1 MKDYIKFFEEFLKK
15 EIDYDNP
22 KNLYEPVKYL
32 LDSGGKR
39 LRPLITLFVSDL
51 FTGNIT
57 NALSAS
63 AALEIFHN
71 FTLAHDDIM
80 DNSIMRRGKKTINSK
95 WDNNTGILSGDV
107 MLIISY
113 EILNKYDESKYIL
126 LSKQLTQTSRLV
138 CEGQQNDMDFSLK
151 KDVLEA
157 DYFEMIENKTA
168 VLIGCSF
175 MFGGIVSDLNTK
187 NVNVLYEVG
196 KNLGIAFQLEDD
208 LLDCFGDEAKFG
220 KKIGGDILEKK
231 KTLLYIYTQ
240 ANLDNNKRV
249 EFENIFFSDHSK
261 ESIKI
266 DTIKSFYETS
276 GAVEY
281 LKNKVQEYS
290 EHAKKLVNQ
299 MQIDATSPNELPDI
313 DSYTALMNAYIEEQQ
328 SLISIIESEVNEI
341 KSDVNATMPN
351 IQCSKSNEEGT
362 VTITCLAEKVHDL
375 LIQMED
381 YSGVSDHYSSMKLS
395 GLGSVPI

>member
-1 MKDYIKFFEEFLKK
+1 MIMKDYIQIFEDFLKK
-15 EIDYDNP
+15 EIDHNTP
-22 KNLYEPVKYL
+22 KNLYDPVKYI

-39 LRPLITLFVSDL
+39 LRPLITLFITDL
-51 FTGNIT
+51 FTGNIK
-57 NALSAS
+57 NALPAS

-80 DNSIMRRGKKTINSK
+80 DNSLMRRGKKTINSK

-113 EILNKYDESKYIL
+113 EILNKYDDSKYVL
-126 LSKQLTQTSRLV
+126 LSKKLTETSRLV

-151 KDVLEA
+151 KDVLED

-187 NVNVLYEVG
+187 NINILYEVG

-208 LLDCFGDEAKFG
+208 LLDCFGDETKFG

-231 KTLLYIYTQ
+231 KTLLFIYTQ
-240 ANLDNNKRV
+240 AKLDNDKRV
-249 EFENIFFSDHSK
+249 EFESIFFSDNIE
-261 ESIKI
+261 ESIKL
-266 DTIKSFYETS
+266 DSIKRFYETS
-276 GAVEY
+276 GAVDY

-290 EHAKKLVNQ
+290 NNAKKLINQ
-299 MQIDATSPNELPDI
+299 MLIDNNKKLGLNKFSEKLLNRQI
-313 DSYTALMNAYIEEQQ
+313 
-328 SLISIIESEVNEI
+328 
-341 KSDVNATMPN
+341 
-351 IQCSKSNEEGT
+351 
-362 VTITCLAEKVHDL
+362 
-375 LIQMED
+375 
-381 YSGVSDHYSSMKLS
+381 
-395 GLGSVPI
+395 

>member
-1 MKDYIKFFEEFLKK
+1 MTDYIKNFEEFLKK
-15 EIDYDNP
+15 EIDHDNP

-57 NALSAS
+57 NALPAS

-80 DNSIMRRGKKTINSK
+80 DNSLMRRGKKTINSK

-157 DYFEMIENKTA
+157 DYFKMIENKTA

-299 MQIDATSPNELPDI
+299 MQIDEIKKL
-313 DSYTALMNAYIEEQQ
+313 
-328 SLISIIESEVNEI
+328 SLIKFSEKLLNREI
-341 KSDVNATMPN
+341 
-351 IQCSKSNEEGT
+351 
-362 VTITCLAEKVHDL
+362 
-375 LIQMED
+375 
-381 YSGVSDHYSSMKLS
+381 
-395 GLGSVPI
+395 

>member
-1 MKDYIKFFEEFLKK
+1 MTDYIKIFENFLKK

-63 AALEIFHN
+63 ATLEIFHN

-113 EILNKYDESKYIL
+113 EILNKYDDSKYIL

-175 MFGGIVSDLNTK
+175 MFGAIVSDLNSK
-187 NVNVLYEVG
+187 EINILYEVG

-208 LLDCFGDEAKFG
+208 LLDCFGDENKFG

-249 EFENIFFSDHSK
+249 EFENIFFSDNTK

-266 DTIKSFYETS
+266 DSIKSFYETS

-299 MQIDATSPNELPDI
+299 MQIDESKKL
-313 DSYTALMNAYIEEQQ
+313 
-328 SLISIIESEVNEI
+328 SLIKFSEQLLNREI
-341 KSDVNATMPN
+341 
-351 IQCSKSNEEGT
+351 
-362 VTITCLAEKVHDL
+362 
-375 LIQMED
+375 
-381 YSGVSDHYSSMKLS
+381 
-395 GLGSVPI
+395 